1 LIDLDLHAIEG
12 ELFEKLNRE
21 LYQTD
26 LPRIEARYAALSE
39 AERARPEVA
48 VCFVIAFMR
57 LGLFERAHAVGRGLL
72 FEGNTHHL
80 SFDQCRRLA
89 TSLGAHLEGRERAPT
104 SAAGRAL
111 LERYA
116 GVPTATL
123 HLNWYVFA
131 WYEYVSALNLALVLT
146 LRALEQGDA
155 RSLGRCLS
163 YLGLSCG
170 LVGLYD
176 LSTSFSEAGRRITD
190 EQVTEPFGPYWAS
203 EAAAIDATTQFYAG
217 HWTAASEAGLR
228 VTGGEPG
235 PAAFPFSH
243 VYTNTILMRAGLDGF
258 HFDTFGRAVS
268 QLQAL
273 LGRQFD
279 SRYSVQ
285 SHYCSAIF
293 LLLQGR
299 EQDAMRHLAVARA
312 ANAKDENRFRSINHS
327 HCLAYEARIY
337 FLMGYFDEAIDLCR
351 QAIRTLPAG
360 STDGRHALEISSLL
374 WRVLILTRS
383 PLLDLEPAKAK
394 ERAALEAEVAA
405 EVKAR
410 VRFGVAARRRHRV
423 YAGLA
428 RRIARMDAGALVR
441 YMTENKG
448 ICASEHADV
457 LTLVARAA
465 TGSLRP
471 YATLESIADSAKSI
485 NYVEMVSAWTR
496 SLQQLGELDQD
507 AVLQKM
513 LSLGELTAKM
523 TGAQEVRIAEE
534 EGGGRAQ
541 ELRRFAAGIA
551 LIRDGAAQSLR
562 LSLST
567 DRFAMKVDVRAP
579 TLDLAYD
586 RHVLDA
592 IALAQSSLEGHIRLL
607 ELADARESEALL
619 ASVAKTT
626 AMLAH
631 DVRAPFSTLRS
642 VLDLLRGGRRDDAF
656 LQEATDIVGKKLL
669 AVDDL
674 IRDVLEATRPAAVSA
689 QPVDYASFL
698 LETLEICFKDHGT
711 TKDHD
716 FAYELRATRDPLL
729 DAGRF
734 RRVVSNVVLNAAQMA
749 EAGSRINFSSD
760 DGGDHVLLRIHN
772 TGTQL
777 REEDVAHLFKSFF
790 SRRRGGTGLGLAIA
804 HKVVA
809 AHGGRI
815 WAANE
820 AGGVAFYIELPAAKT
835 PSPTPRAPVQ
845 LPQRIADLRLTP
857 GRKTAKATGDAQGE
871 AATAEAI
878 CLMVVDDDSVYRAL
892 IGDLVR
898 SSRLEQKVRVYEA
911 ASYGEAMLLL
921 TDRPGISHLI
931 CDVDLG
937 GDKDGVDLVA
947 AALAARADRRC
958 MVHSNRLPELIAA
971 RLAGLPVW
979 GIVGK
984 PMTAKALMRFVQ
996 GEPLASPP
1004 PDAVALVAPAGERP
1018 PAEEH

>member
-1 LIDLDLHAIEG
+1 
-12 ELFEKLNRE
+12 
-21 LYQTD
+21 
-26 LPRIEARYAALSE
+26 
-39 AERARPEVA
+39 
-48 VCFVIAFMR
+48 
-57 LGLFERAHAVGRGLL
+57 
-72 FEGNTHHL
+72 
-80 SFDQCRRLA
+80 
-89 TSLGAHLEGRERAPT
+89 
-104 SAAGRAL
+104 
-111 LERYA
+111 
-116 GVPTATL
+116 
-123 HLNWYVFA
+123 
-131 WYEYVSALNLALVLT
+131 
-146 LRALEQGDA
+146 
-155 RSLGRCLS
+155 
-163 YLGLSCG
+163 
-170 LVGLYD
+170 
-176 LSTSFSEAGRRITD
+176 
-190 EQVTEPFGPYWAS
+190 VTEPFGPYWAS

-217 HWTAASEAGLR
+217 HWTAASEAGRR
-228 VTGGEPG
+228 VTSGEPG

-383 PLLDLEPAKAK
+383 PLLDVEPAKAE
-394 ERAALEAEVAA
+394 ERAALEAETCA

-410 VRFGVAARRRHRV
+410 VRFGVAARRRYRV

-457 LTLVARAA
+457 MTLVARAA

-496 SLQQLGELDQD
+496 SLQQLGELDHD

-534 EGGGRAQ
+534 ERGGLAQ

-716 FAYELRATRDPLL
+716 FAYELRAMRDPLL

-734 RRVVSNVVLNAAQMA
+734 RRVVSNVVLNAVQMA
-749 EAGSRINFSSD
+749 EAGSRITFSSD
-760 DGGDHVLLRIHN
+760 DSGDHVLLRIHN
-772 TGTQL
+772 TGTRL

-835 PSPTPRAPVQ
+835 PSPAPRAPVL
-845 LPQRIADLRLTP
+845 LPQRIADLRLTQ
-857 GRKTAKATGDAQGE
+857 GQKTASTTGDAQGE
-871 AATAEAI
+871 AAQAEAI

-984 PMTAKALMRFVQ
+984 PMTAKALTRFVQ
-996 GEPLASPP
+996 GEPLAALP
-1004 PDAVALVAPAGERP
+1004 PDAAATVAPQDERP
-1018 PAEEH
+1018 PAGEH